1 VSTGAGEWA
10 LKVPNAT
17 DAARWLRRVDV
28 TGADDQALRAAIAEH
43 AAVARDGLDPDNGDM
58 VRAVWFDAGP
68 GEAGRLLLLIHHLVV
83 DGVSW
88 RILLPDLAAAW
99 EAVTAGRTPVPDPV
113 EVSFRRWSELLRARA
128 ADPAR
133 EDELPLWTSA
143 LADGATLPLSRPLDP
158 ARDTVATT
166 RYLSMT
172 LPADITGPLLSS
184 VPAAYGATVNDVLLT
199 GFALAVAGWRREILG
214 DSSAGSAVLVDLE
227 GHGREEELAGNAD
240 LSRTVG
246 WFTSVVP
253 ARLDP
258 GPDLSLDAAVARVR
272 DTLAG
277 LPTAGIGHGLLRHLN
292 PRTGPELGKLAGPQI
307 EFNYMGRFD
316 HPEAADWS
324 YAEEGDAADL
334 DADLA
339 MPMSHALTVNAL
351 TEDRPGGP
359 ELGAH
364 WAFSDGLLT
373 EETVREL
380 AHRWFGALEA
390 LVKRKATT
398 A

>member
-1 VSTGAGEWA
+1 
-10 LKVPNAT
+10 
-17 DAARWLRRVDV
+17 
-28 TGADDQALRAAIAEH
+28 
-43 AAVARDGLDPDNGDM
+43 M
-58 VRAVWFDAGP
+58 
-68 GEAGRLLLLIHHLVV
+68 
-83 DGVSW
+83 
-88 RILLPDLAAAW
+88 
-99 EAVTAGRTPVPDPV
+99 
-113 EVSFRRWSELLRARA
+113 
-128 ADPAR
+128 
-133 EDELPLWTSA
+133 
-143 LADGATLPLSRPLDP
+143 
-158 ARDTVATT
+158 
-166 RYLSMT
+166 
-172 LPADITGPLLSS
+172 
-184 VPAAYGATVNDVLLT
+184 
-199 GFALAVAGWRREILG
+199 
-214 DSSAGSAVLVDLE
+214 
-227 GHGREEELAGNAD
+227 
-240 LSRTVG
+240 
-246 WFTSVVP
+246 
-253 ARLDP
+253 
-258 GPDLSLDAAVARVR
+258 ARVR
-272 DTLAG
+272 DALAG

-292 PRTGPELGKLAGPQI
+292 PRTGPELGKFTEPQI

-324 YAEEGDAADL
+324 YAGEGDAADL